1 MKRDSY
7 TLTHDSPELNS
18 IKIAINERLDEFN
31 IETILTAP
39 ATSHINNLVR
49 AYNRLDNLSSG
60 CDVEYSIDRLP
71 GCLAHKASF
80 AQSLMTC
87 GRR

>member
-7 TLTHDSPELNS
+7 TLTHESPELNS
-18 IKIAINERLDEFN
+18 IKIAITERLDEFN

-49 AYNRLDNLSSG
+49 AYNRLDNLSNGS
-60 CDVEYSIDRLP
+60 DVEYAINRLP
-71 GCLAHKASF
+71 GCLAHKATF
-80 AQSLMTC
+80 AQSHMMC
-87 GRR
+87 GGR